1 MGSFLTDLA
10 YTALGYTP
18 GGTFQGPNLD
28 GSAGIQTTG
37 SFDTDKLYSTLG
49 FGASALGLLGGGS
62 GGISQPGYQGTI
74 PKYDAVRERVP
85 GTYDPN
91 RRPGSG
97 GQRYFTQAQFV
108 PKAAE
113 PATPMSAEGLATLNA
128 ANPAREVVQQ
138 PVQQMAAGGI
148 ATLKKGKYLDG
159 ASDGMADKVPANID
173 GVQEARL
180 SDGEFVIPADVV
192 SHLGNG
198 NSDAGA
204 KVLEG
209 MMSRVR
215 KVRTGSEKQGKEIDP
230 KKFLPA

>member
-1 MGSFLTDLA
+1 MASWLDNALKGLVTGKDGEVDL
-10 YTALGYTP
+10 L
-18 GGTFQGPNLD
+18 
-28 GSAGIQTTG
+28 GSAI
-37 SFDTDKLYSTLG
+37 SI
-49 FGASALGLLGGGS
+49 GGGYLLDQS
-62 GGISQPGYQGTI
+62 GIGQARIPQTGYQGEI
-74 PKYDAVRERVP
+74 PEYEVQREVVP

-97 GQRYFTQAQFV
+97 GQRYFTQTQYK
-108 PKAAE
+108 PKSE
-113 PATPMSAEGLATLNA
+113 TPATPMSAEGLAALNA
-128 ANPAREVVQQ
+128 ANPARQERRRPGGPRIPE
-138 PVQQMAAGGI
+138 PVQDETTGMAAGGI
-148 ATLKKGKYLDG
+148 AQLKKGKYLDG

-209 MMSRVR
+209 MMRRVR
-215 KVRTGSEKQGKEIDP
+215 KARTGNDKQGKEIDP
-230 KKFLPA
+230 KKFIPA